1 MVSYN
6 KRGIKMNTI
15 EEALEDIKKG
25 KMIIVVD
32 DEDRE
37 NEGDLLMAAEKVD
50 QESINFMIKE
60 GKGLVCVPMEES
72 RIDELEL
79 PPMVEKNTDSH
90 ETAFTVSVD
99 HKDTTTG
106 ISAAER
112 ALTVQKLVEPNTLA
126 KDFQRP
132 GHIFPLKAK
141 IGGVLRRAGHTEAAV
156 DLAKLAGLNP
166 AGVICEI
173 IKEDGSM
180 ARLPE
185 LREFAK
191 EHNLKIIS
199 IEDLIKYRKKKDKL
213 INLAAEAKLPT
224 HFGDFNINVYTT
236 IVDDREH
243 VAIVKGDVEDKEE
256 VLVRVHSECL
266 TGDIFGSRRCDCG
279 EQLATALQMIE
290 NEEEG
295 VVLYMRQEGRGIGL
309 VNKIKAYSLQDQGMD
324 TVEANVAL
332 GFEPDLRDY
341 GIGAQILSDI
351 GLSSLRLI
359 TNNPKKIIGL
369 EGYGLEVTDRV
380 PLEID
385 PNAENETYL
394 KVKKEKMG
402 HMLDHLH

>member
-1 MVSYN
+1 
-6 KRGIKMNTI
+6 MNTI

-224 HFGDFNINVYTT
+224 HFGDFNIKVYTT